1 MIIRGNIESLPNS
14 AQGDIGWLMDT
25 YSEVVD
31 MLLNYTYILQTGD
44 WKGYLEVLEIMP
56 QT

>member
-1 MIIRGNIESLPNS
+1 
-14 AQGDIGWLMDT
+14 MDT

-31 MLLNYTYILQTGD
+31 MLLNYTYFLQTGE
-44 WKGYLEVLEIMP
+44 WKGYLEVLDIMP